1 MINSITCLNR
11 VENNVE
17 NKKEVYHISTKLLIK
32 ILNLNRENKGLGK
45 LEDALIA
52 RKLGILYTFKTN
64 TYLNFKDDCVNLM
77 LDELTIL
84 EEIIDYY
91 FNVEMKADTIK
102 CFTIK
107 LEKQQNTL
115 IKSEQNERMSL
126 EEILNFY
133 TNIEMDVQNQSEDKQ
148 TISDKK
154 IETVSSNGN
163 FFTKLT
169 KFFIKGNI

>member
-11 VENNVE
+11 VEKNVE

-91 FNVEMKADTIK
+91 FNVEMKADTMK

-107 LEKQQNTL
+107 LENKQNTL
-115 IKSEQNERMSL
+115 ITNEQNERMSL

-133 TNIEMDVQNQSEDKQ
+133 THIEINAENKS
-148 TISDKK
+148 SDSK
-154 IETVSSNGN
+154 IEDSSSNGN
-163 FFTKLT
+163 FFSKLT
-169 KFFIKGNI
+169 KLFS

>member
-1 MINSITCLNR
+1 MINSITCLNT

-17 NKKEVYHISTKLLIK
+17 NNKEVYHISTKLLIK

-64 TYLNFKDDCVNLM
+64 VYLNFKNDYVNLM

-91 FNVEMKADTIK
+91 FNVEMKAATMK

-107 LEKQQNTL
+107 LEKQENTL
-115 IKSEQNERMSL
+115 VKIEQDESIGL
-126 EEILNFY
+126 EEILKFY
-133 TNIEMDVQNQSEDKQ
+133 SNIELNDKNKAEEKP
-148 TISDKK
+148 TVSDQK
-154 IETVSSNGN
+154 IKVPSSNGN
-163 FFTKLT
+163 FFQKL
-169 KFFIKGNI
+169 IKLFR

>member
-1 MINSITCLNR
+1 M
-11 VENNVE
+11 ENN
-17 NKKEVYHISTKLLIK
+17 KEVYHISTKLLIK

-64 TYLNFKDDCVNLM
+64 VYLNFKSDYVNLM

-91 FNVEMKADTIK
+91 FNVEMKAATMK

-107 LEKQQNTL
+107 LEKQENTL
-115 IKSEQNERMSL
+115 VKIEQDESIGL
-126 EEILNFY
+126 EEILKFY
-133 TNIEMDVQNQSEDKQ
+133 TNIELNDKNQTEEKP
-148 TISDKK
+148 TISDQK
-154 IETVSSNGN
+154 IKAPSSNGN
-163 FFTKLT
+163 FFHKL
-169 KFFIKGNI
+169 IKLFR